1 MSLPAGD
8 RTQRPRGLAAS
19 TAAMAV
25 MNLTGFLFL
34 NESEWPVGV
43 SVALLALFIGG
54 GYVALWYFWRGR
66 NWARWLVMVTSGVA
80 LLNLLLLLMPVSTIV
95 LGVIVIEAV
104 LGGFL
109 LYWLNTRAVRAFFV
123 GERPV
128 PPAPQAGS
136 PGPAGIGG
144 WLALLIVGLIG
155 LRPLLGAGLIIADH
169 TAAERETPVVVGVP
183 AWSNFKAA
191 TWSGFFATAAIS
203 IYAGWGLLKGRNRSV
218 VRRAIGALWLA
229 GPVGQVLVM
238 IVVPLL
244 TLGAFENSDINRFIR
259 ASEWPLIRS
268 TIVASVWTAYLMKSG
283 RVRST
288 YGESEAV

>member
-1 MSLPAGD
+1 MSA
-8 RTQRPRGLAAS
+8 
-19 TAAMAV
+19 

-80 LLNLLLLLMPVSTIV
+80 LLNLLLLLMPVSAIV
-95 LGVIVIEAV
+95 RGVIVIEAV

-123 GERPV
+123 RERPV
-128 PPAPQAGS
+128 DPAPQAGS
-136 PGPAGIGG
+136 PGPAGVGG

-183 AWSNFKAA
+183 AWSNYKAA
-191 TWSGFFATAAIS
+191 SWSGFLATAAIS

-218 VRRAIGALWLA
+218 VRRAIGALWVA

-244 TLGAFENSDINRFIR
+244 TLGAFENSDISRFIR
-259 ASEWPLIRS
+259 ASAWPLIRS

-288 YGESEAV
+288 YGESEVV